1 MRDGRNLWP
10 FIGTRIAPHGL
21 CIWTTGSLD
30 VAGSVLRRC
39 IHAEKDRSPSYPSF
53 APTPVILNHG
63 NHGFSHAILLGEIYE
78 CGDMLVACLGE
89 VLVAAD
95 CDLGVTTDHATPHG
109 FRVTNERWKRG
120 ACVSFTFVEK
130 VAIARSWGPVF
141 LRPPI
146 DTDDRAL
153 TFALRG
159 SSLPQSSPQVNA
171 LWRQRTDQWGFILQ
185 HNYSGMWKAT
195 CTCTRASWSEVAN
208 VTPPSP
214 PPPPSPQAELVP
226 STNEPRAAP
235 DPQTSDF
242 FAAPKHV
249 SHAAVPAATQ
259 ESPFP
264 STTPPQRSEFPASV
278 MLELPRVSARP
289 GASSWDA
296 NLPLKTRTLT
306 HTSNY
311 WWPSCGARI
320 GAGGGMMSTLRGQGL
335 AWGPATCMRSSQGRQ
350 TPQHECLPAA
360 RRACCSS
367 QFSRDTCAAGRLEL

>member
-1 MRDGRNLWP
+1 M
-10 FIGTRIAPHGL
+10 
-21 CIWTTGSLD
+21 
-30 VAGSVLRRC
+30 C

-278 MLELPRVSARP
+278 MLEF
-289 GASSWDA
+289 ASREREAWRKLVGCESPPEDPYTDAHLELLVAQLRSSNRRRRWDDVYTA
-296 NLPLKTRTLT
+296 WTGT
-306 HTSNY
+306 
-311 WWPSCGARI
+311 GM
-320 GAGGGMMSTLRGQGL
+320 GAGDLHAEL
-335 AWGPATCMRSSQGRQ
+335 AGEADAT
-350 TPQHECLPAA
+350 A
-360 RRACCSS
+360 RVPSG
-367 QFSRDTCAAGRLEL
+367 CAAGMLLVSVFKGHVCCGAARTVRMNPDDPTAG